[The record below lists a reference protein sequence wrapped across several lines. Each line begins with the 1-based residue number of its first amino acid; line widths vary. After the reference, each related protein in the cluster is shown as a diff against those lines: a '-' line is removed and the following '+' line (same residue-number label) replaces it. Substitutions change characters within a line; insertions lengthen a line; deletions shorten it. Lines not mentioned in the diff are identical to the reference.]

1 MPNDTNRN
9 HRHNVPIS
17 GFNNSDSTTNKT
29 NEVVEIDLVDVFYA
43 LLDQLKWILL
53 AAILCAGIMFVKDTY
68 FTKPQYKTT
77 SKLYVLNSKDSAI
90 SLSDLQIGSQLTSD
104 YMEVFKNW
112 PVHEKVLSILGWD
125 MSYTDIAKHIS
136 VSNPSGTRILYITAT
151 IDSPEKAK
159 ILADT
164 YANVARSFIATK
176 MDTQEPSLFSE
187 ALLPTVPSSPEKA
200 KDLILGFLIGAVLAS
215 AVVIFLH
222 LTNDNLR
229 TADDINNKLKLP
241 LLGMVPMQDFDKQED
256 KKSQHKDGKQKSR
269 KGETSEHQHHTHAA
283 KLETNPVTGDVSPS
297 RAVPETLNSSEYRVA
312 VLNNLRQLDYHGEE
326 AFNTIC
332 TNLSFTGANTKKIV
346 ITSNYMSEG
355 KSFISIQLAN
365 NLARRGRKVVLVDSD
380 IRRSFMMRDTGFST
394 NGKPY
399 GLAHYLAGQCKLQDI
414 LYTTNPYGACLIPSG
429 TTVADPINLLD
440 TELFSKLLDELAT
453 EFDYVIVDAPP
464 IGMVIDAAVIA
475 KTCDGVVFVTEYNK
489 TSHREMLSS
498 KAQMEQSQARILGCI
513 MNKVTFDG
521 IASKRYY
528 YKGYYKHYSNEYYT
542 KGDND

>member
-9 HRHNVPIS
+9 RRRTTPMS
-17 GFNNSDSTTNKT
+17 GFNTPDGTNKAAT
-29 NEVVEIDLVDVFYA
+29 DEDEIDLVDLFYA
-43 LLDQLKWILL
+43 LLDKLKWILL
-53 AAILCAGIMFVKDTY
+53 AAILCAGIMFVKDMY
-68 FTKPQYKTT
+68 FTKPQYETT

-104 YMEVFKNW
+104 YIEVFKNW

-125 MSYTDIAKHIS
+125 MTYSEIAKHIS
-136 VSNPSGTRILYITAT
+136 VTNPSGTRILYITAT
-151 IDSPEKAK
+151 AGSPAEAK
-159 ILADT
+159 LLADT
-164 YANVARSFIATK
+164 YAGVARSFIANK

-187 ALLPTVPSSPEKA
+187 ALLPTVPSSPKKA
-200 KDLILGFLIGAVLAS
+200 RDIVLGFLVGAVLAS
-215 AVVIFLH
+215 AVIIFLH

-229 TADDINNKLKLP
+229 TAEDINNKLKLP
-241 LLGMVPMQDFDKQED
+241 LLGMVPMQDFDKPTD
-256 KKSQHKDGKQKSR
+256 KKTKRKSGKSNEASSER
-269 KGETSEHQHHTHAA
+269 PANET
-283 KLETNPVTGDVSPS
+283 KLKTDPVTGEVTAS
-297 RAVPETLNSSEYRVA
+297 RAAPQSLGDSKLRVA
-312 VLNNLRQLDYHGEE
+312 VLRNMQQLDYHGEE

-346 ITSNYMSEG
+346 VTSNYMSEG

-394 NGKPY
+394 NGRAY
-399 GLAHYLAGQCKLQDI
+399 GLAHYLVGQCKLQDI

-440 TELFSKLLDELAT
+440 TELFSKLLDELA
-453 EFDYVIVDAPP
+453 ERYDYVIVDAPP

-489 TSHREMLSS
+489 TSRREMVSS

-542 KGDND
+542 KNDNE

>member
-9 HRHNVPIS
+9 HRHNIPIS
-17 GFNNSDSTTNKT
+17 SFNNNEDNNKSIAGQD
-29 NEVVEIDLVDVFYA
+29 EIDLVDLFYA

-53 AAILCAGIMFVKDTY
+53 VAILCAGIMFVKDMY
-68 FTKPQYKTT
+68 FTQPQYKTT

-125 MSYTDIAKHIS
+125 MSYTDIAKHIN
-136 VSNPSGTRILYITAT
+136 VTNPSGTRILYITAT
-151 IDSPEKAK
+151 ADSPEKAK

-187 ALLPTVPSSPEKA
+187 ALLPSSPSSPEKA
-200 KDLILGFLIGAVLAS
+200 KDLVLGFLIGAVLAS

-256 KKSQHKDGKQKSR
+256 KKSQRKAGKQKFGKEES
-269 KGETSEHQHHTHAA
+269 SNQQHHTHTT
-283 KLETNPVTGDVSPS
+283 KLEADPVTGDVTPS
-297 RAVPETLNSSEYRVA
+297 RAVPDTLNGSEYRVA
-312 VLNNLRQLDYHGEE
+312 VLNNLKQLDYHGEE

-380 IRRSFMMRDTGFST
+380 IRRSFMMRDTGFTT
-394 NGKPY
+394 NGKAY
-399 GLAHYLAGQCKLQDI
+399 GLAHYLAGHCKLQDI

-440 TELFSKLLDELAT
+440 TEIFSKLLDELAKQ
-453 EFDYVIVDAPP
+453 FDYVIVDAPP

-489 TSHREMLSS
+489 TSRREMISS

-542 KGDND
+542 KNDNE